1 MNKINLGKLKQ
12 VELRSIWENEATEFT
27 PWLAKDENLEL
38 LSEAIDIELVL
49 DRTEKPVGPFNADI
63 LCKDVSNDNWV
74 LIENQLE
81 KTDHKHL
88 GQLITYATG
97 LNAVTI
103 IWIAS
108 NFTEEHRA
116 ALDKLN
122 EITPTSYNF
131 FGIKM
136 EAWCVDDSK
145 PAPVFKVISK
155 PNNWSR
161 SISSATRNADIN
173 DYGETKKKQYKFWTE
188 LCSAIVNK
196 NTSPLKVQK
205 PSPKH
210 WHTFSIGKSGVGLN
224 MTFNSKEDI
233 LAVEIYIISDQS
245 IFEYFDQDKDKI
257 ESELGEKLEWQPRPE
272 KKASR
277 IIIKRNNSVLENEK
291 EWGHYISWSIDKL
304 EKFHNI
310 FGTRLKSL

>member
-1 MNKINLGKLKQ
+1 MDKIKLGKLKQ
-12 VELRSIWENEATEFT
+12 VELRSIWEHEATEFT
-27 PWLAKDENLEL
+27 PWLAKEENLEL
-38 LSEAIDIELVL
+38 LSDAIDIELVL
-49 DRTEKPVGPFNADI
+49 DRTEKPVGSFSADI

-81 KTDHKHL
+81 KTNHKHL

-108 NFTEEHRA
+108 EFTEEHRA

-145 PAPVFKVISK
+145 PAPVFKIVSK

-161 SISSATRNADIN
+161 SISAATRSTDIN
-173 DYGETKKKQYKFWTE
+173 DYGETKINQFEFWKT
-188 LCSAIVNK
+188 LCSTIDEK
-196 NTSPLKVQK
+196 KGTPLKVQK

-210 WHTFSIGKSGVGLN
+210 WHNFSIGKSGVGLN
-224 MTFNSKEDI
+224 MTFNSNKDI
-233 LAVEIYIISDQS
+233 LGVEIYIIKDQS
-245 IFEYFDQDKDKI
+245 IFEYLEQDKNKI
-257 ESELGEKLEWQPRPE
+257 ESELGESLEWQPRPE

-277 IIIKRNNSVLENEK
+277 IIIKRENSVLENK
-291 EWGHYISWSIDKL
+291 NEWNKYIDWSIDKL
-304 EKFHNI
+304 EKFHKI
-310 FGTRLKSL
+310 FGSRLRNL